1 MNDKAKN
8 IKLFGTWFYN
18 CAYTVAVVGNLPY
31 EITEIELRNIL
42 QGCGNIRFAIIRK
55 DRQTNKSKGYAHVEY
70 RYDWEAVAA
79 FKRLLGKEIHGRIL
93 KVDFCDEVLRKRY
106 SELVTAAAN
115 IQKPVT
121 VSSVLPS
128 VLSSE
133 GNGSINTHADQN
145 VAELI
150 DGNRI
155 SFNSPE
161 YLSTLLQNASQ
172 KRLRPDDIMVDSNGR
187 MFNEELFSIISNMN
201 MLHVAELINFID
213 ERMMESTV
221 NSRHVI
227 RSHSNFDSVLT
238 HAKLL
243 LNVNMI
249 NSGMSTN
256 MRFSRNDNLSSIL
269 KYYIL
274 GLKMNM

>member
-8 IKLFGTWFYN
+8 IKLF
-18 CAYTVAVVGNLPY
+18 VGNLPY